1 MRPNVPDD
9 TAPATDIAPAT
20 SLVPTSPQLVDG
32 VLTELGHV
40 LWRQRDLILRLIYRL
55 EVQQLVLASG
65 RSQWIALAT
74 EDVDDAIDDVQRQ
87 EVGRA
92 ALVEDLSGPLG
103 TAPDASLRDLIE
115 AAPAPWDL
123 VLAEHHTEFLRLA
136 NAAEEAAR
144 SNRDI
149 LQQGLVD
156 VRDLLESYGSSPESA
171 YGDRPSGAA
180 AQPAAAVLI
189 DREA

>member
-1 MRPNVPDD
+1 MRPNAPDD
-9 TAPATDIAPAT
+9 SAPAT
-20 SLVPTSPQLVDG
+20 SLVPTSPQLLDG
-32 VLTELGHV
+32 ILTELGHV

-55 EVQQLVLASG
+55 EVQRLVLASG

-74 EDVDDAIDDVQRQ
+74 EDVDDAIEDVQRQ
-87 EVGRA
+87 EVVRA
-92 ALVEDLSGPLG
+92 ALVDDLARPLG
-103 TAPDASLRDLIE
+103 TRPDASLRELIE

-136 NAAEEAAR
+136 NDAEEAAR
-144 SNRDI
+144 NNRDI

-171 YGDRPSGAA
+171 YGDRATGATA
-180 AQPAAAVLI
+180 PPTTSVLV

>member
-1 MRPNVPDD
+1 MRPISPDD
-9 TAPATDIAPAT
+9 DRPGT
-20 SLVPTSPQLVDG
+20 SLVPTSPQILDG

-65 RSQWIALAT
+65 RSQWIAVAT
-74 EDVDDAIDDVQRQ
+74 DDVEDAIADVQRQ
-87 EVGRA
+87 EVARA

-115 AAPAPWDL
+115 AAPSPWDL
-123 VLAEHHTEFLRLA
+123 ILAEHHTEFLRLA
-136 NAAEEAAR
+136 NDAEEAAR
-144 SNRDI
+144 NNRDI

-156 VRDLLESYGSSPESA
+156 VRDLLESYGSTPESA
-171 YGDRPSGAA
+171 YGDRPMGASSA
-180 AQPAAAVLI
+180 PTTSVLV